1 MWFYEPGASQYLPME
16 TYVSSEF
23 LDVSTGMKTTQSK
36 NGKLTYVFNKDGEV
50 EFRMEGMNSY
60 AICNINGNV
69 IVNTKTKN
77 DTETVSIADLPAGL
91 YILKIIGTKGT
102 ENVKFMKR

>member
-1 MWFYEPGASQYLPME
+1 
-16 TYVSSEF
+16 
-23 LDVSTGMKTTQSK
+23 
-36 NGKLTYVFNKDGEV
+36 
-50 EFRMEGMNSY
+50 MNSY
-60 AICNINGNV
+60 AFCNINGNV

>member
-1 MWFYEPGASQYLPME
+1 
-16 TYVSSEF
+16 
-23 LDVSTGMKTTQSK
+23 
-36 NGKLTYVFNKDGEV
+36 
-50 EFRMEGMNSY
+50 MNSY